1 MEIGREFAKWPKNRA
16 KVNQGISAWR
26 PSVII
31 LFQVF
36 LCFVSRLL
44 HFVLVQ
50 DNKEL
55 KQQTQQTEENNNK
68 IMKTLWSSFT
78 KGNLINEYGLKK
90 LKTRLF
96 IHCSKIIQFLS
107 INIFLQSFPNS
118 LSEYD
123 TKYVLLFY
131 LLVSARAL
139 IG

>member
-1 MEIGREFAKWPKNRA
+1 M
-16 KVNQGISAWR
+16 
-26 PSVII
+26 
-31 LFQVF
+31 
-36 LCFVSRLL
+36 
-44 HFVLVQ
+44 Q